1 MKVKRQNLRNT
12 YLHFGGIIFILRK
25 NNISEMGEGKIESEE
40 SPREGEN
47 VDDEN
52 DADSG
57 VDQDLDGKYCVHS

>member
-1 MKVKRQNLRNT
+1 
-12 YLHFGGIIFILRK
+12 
-25 NNISEMGEGKIESEE
+25 MGEGKIESEE